1 LSEEI
6 KIDNKKL
13 EIEEFIRK
21 YAPNGY
27 YFMKCKCGIFT
38 TDYPFISQCCKCG
51 YKLAGASE
59 DHEKWKKEG
68 ILIEILDPK
77 DVSAKKRAELIN
89 EYEASGYDEDY
100 NDDLYEEDDYEDIM
114 GVENE
119 IN

>member
-1 LSEEI
+1 MSKEI
-6 KIDNKKL
+6 RIDNKKNKV
-13 EIEEFIRK
+13 EDFDK
-21 YAPNGY
+21 KFAPNGY

-38 TDYPFISQCCKCG
+38 TDYPFVAECCNCG
-51 YKLAGASE
+51 YKLSGTEE
-59 DHEKWKKEG
+59 DHKKWKKEG